1 MKYSYL
7 LLDLDGTVTDSMT
20 GITRSVQYALKHF
33 GIEIK
38 ELSLLQPFIGPPL
51 KDSFKEFY
59 HFTEEQATLAT
70 SKYHE
75 YFSSKG
81 IFENAVYPGI
91 KDFLQKQKKENKQIL
106 LADRSISFFI

>member
-51 KDSFKEFY
+51 KDSFK
-59 HFTEEQATLAT
+59 Q
-70 SKYHE
+70 
-75 YFSSKG
+75 FSLHQN
-81 IFENAVYPGI
+81 IMNI
-91 KDFLQKQKKENKQIL
+91 FLQKEYSKTQ
-106 LADRSISFFI
+106 FIRE

>member
-59 HFTEEQATLAT
+59 HFTEEQATLAIFFFKRNIRKRSLSRNKRFLT
-70 SKYHE
+70 E
-75 YFSSKG
+75 TEKG
-81 IFENAVYPGI
+81 
-91 KDFLQKQKKENKQIL
+91 KQANI
-106 LADRSISFFI
+106 ISNV

>member
-59 HFTEEQATLAT
+59 HFL
-70 SKYHE
+70 
-75 YFSSKG
+75 SSTYKC
-81 IFENAVYPGI
+81 N
-91 KDFLQKQKKENKQIL
+91 FLGADNKQ
-106 LADRSISFFI
+106 

>member
-75 YFSSKG
+75 Y
-81 IFENAVYPGI
+81 
-91 KDFLQKQKKENKQIL
+91 
-106 LADRSISFFI
+106 SF